1 MLQDG
6 LVLVWDMDSTLV
18 GNYVDPEGPEPIKFN
33 DRAVAILNLAV
44 EARKR
49 GKVAAIFLLTNN
61 SDDRFIQA
69 VKFLLSQKVSSPKVF
84 DYTMQ
89 RYHQARPL
97 SADPPKRLKDVEFMM
112 KQIKKST
119 DNLSQRVF
127 FFDDRPDHLIR
138 NEIPEGHYIQI
149 TPPYEPNVQ
158 DQTNFKPINAAIKA
172 FGGRRTRNRRRRT
185 NRTRKYFRR
194 Y

>member
-1 MLQDG
+1 MSRDG

-33 DRAVAILNLAV
+33 ERAVAILRLAV

-49 GKVAAIFLLTNN
+49 GKVTAIFLLTNN
-61 SDDRFIQA
+61 SDEKFIKA
-69 VKFLLSQKVSSPKVF
+69 VKFLLSQKVDSPKVF

-89 RYHQARPL
+89 RYHPARPL
-97 SADPPKRLKDVEFMM
+97 SADPPKRLQDVEYML
-112 KQIKKST
+112 KQIKLPT
-119 DNLSQRVF
+119 DNLSQRLY

-138 NEIPEGHYIQI
+138 NEIPEDHYIQI
-149 TPPYEPNVQ
+149 TPPYEPNVK
-158 DQTNFKPINAAIKA
+158 DQTNFKPINTAIRA
-172 FGGRRTRNRRRRT
+172 FGGRRTRNRRRRAS
-185 NRTRKYFRR
+185 RTRKYFRR